1 MESELSKRQ
10 FSTGILA
17 IIDGLPRDWVDS
29 LRTLDAE
36 AKRGGIPFW
45 VAALDGPTTGKL
57 LDGSGAT
64 LAKQWSLSKAVAEMF
79 EALPNL
85 GSVLLVT
92 SPVSL
97 PESALDRAVDWLEG
111 DSRIATVSFLSNAAG
126 PFSFPYRNT
135 ASAHCV
141 LGHDENSLTKAL
153 REMAPDTGS
162 VPVPMPAGPAIL
174 VSRTMLASVGG
185 FDPALD
191 PGPRESIAELALRSA
206 KRGFQHRL
214 DAGTYVFA
222 QWFSGFTAVDATED
236 DGCRHRL
243 HVIDSSFPALYDH
256 QKNIDTSPAAIAM
269 NVARSKV
276 SGLRV
281 LIDGS
286 CLGPMEMGTQVQTV
300 ELLRAL
306 VRRDD
311 VSSIQVAVPNGRMPD
326 YATDL
331 AIDVKVRLLDS
342 GNLHFDG
349 AEMVDILHRP
359 FQPDRPIPWMR
370 WRSLAKRVVVTL
382 QDLIAYRIGAYH
394 PTGQDWLNYRHNIAD
409 ACEHA
414 DAVVVI
420 SEDTRQSIVEER
432 MDISQ
437 EQVSTVK
444 NGCNHLDETADEE
457 APLLLIEKGM
467 IACNF
472 ILVLGATYAHKNRDL
487 AIRVWQ
493 RLRERGHHLALVMVG
508 ANVPKGSSRVE
519 EAIARRAG
527 DDMLVCLPD
536 VSSGVRTWLLRHA
549 SVVLYPSSAEGFGLI
564 PFEAAAMGTPTAYV
578 NFGPLRELID
588 DPSAPRNW
596 TIDNLADYTE
606 TLLTSPSAARENIGR
621 ILRSGAP
628 LTWDETASGL
638 VDAYRCA
645 LARAPRN

>member
-1 MESELSKRQ
+1 MAEELPQGRSG
-10 FSTGILA
+10 TGILA
-17 IIDGLPRDWVDS
+17 IIDGLPRDWIDS

-36 AKRGGIPFW
+36 AKRSGIPFW
-45 VAALDGPTTGKL
+45 AAALDGPTTGKL
-57 LDGSGAT
+57 LDGLGAT
-64 LAKQWSLSKAVAEMF
+64 LATQWNLSKAVAEMF
-79 EALPNL
+79 DALPSL

-97 PESALDRAVDWLEG
+97 PEGMLDRAVGWMEG

-135 ASAHCV
+135 ASANCMA
-141 LGHDENSLTKAL
+141 GHDENSLTKVL
-153 REMAPDTGS
+153 RETAPDTGS
-162 VPVPMPAGPAIL
+162 VPVSMPAGPAIL
-174 VSRTMLASVGG
+174 VSRATLASVGG

-191 PGPRESIAELALRSA
+191 VGPRESIAELALRSA

-222 QWFSGFTAVDATED
+222 QWFNGFPALDATED
-236 DGCRHRL
+236 EGCRHRL

-256 QKNIDTSPAAIAM
+256 QKRVDTSPVAIAM

-276 SGLRV
+276 SGLRL

-311 VSSIQVAVPNGRMPD
+311 VGSIAVAVPNGRLPD
-326 YATDL
+326 YAADL
-331 AIDVKVRLLDS
+331 AVEAKVRLLDS

-359 FQPDRPIPWMR
+359 FQPDRPIPWGR
-370 WRSLAKRVVVTL
+370 WRALAKRTVVTL

-394 PTGQDWLNYRHNIAD
+394 QSGQDWLNYRHNIAD

-414 DAVVVI
+414 DSVVVI
-420 SEDTRQSIVEER
+420 SEDTRQSIVEEC

-437 EQVSTVK
+437 DQVITVM
-444 NGCNHLDETADEE
+444 NGCNHLDETAAEE

-467 IACNF
+467 IACKY
-472 ILVLGATYAHKNRDL
+472 ILVLGATYSHKNRDL

-493 RLRERGHHLALVMVG
+493 CLRERGNHVALVMAG
-508 ANVPKGSSRVE
+508 ANVPKGSSRAE
-519 EAIARRAG
+519 EAMARRAG
-527 DDMLVCLPD
+527 DDMLMCLPD

-549 SVVLYPSSAEGFGLI
+549 SVVLYPTSAEGFGLI
-564 PFEAAAMGTPTAYV
+564 PFEAAAMGTPTAHV

-588 DPSAPRNW
+588 DPAAPRTW
-596 TIDNLADYTE
+596 RVDDLADYTE
-606 TLLTSPSAARENIGR
+606 ALLNEPAAARENIDR
-621 ILRSGAP
+621 ILRGGAP
-628 LTWDETASGL
+628 LTWDETASSL

-645 LARAPRN
+645 LSRAPRN